1 MRSGPDGALADVGAF
16 MRFAQSNQAL
26 SGTLP
31 PEMVHAISKG
41 DAEGLQRMFRCE
53 DHLVG
58 FHTAVVH
65 HAGQASVLSFNAQP
79 CLQISTVL
87 HVSRCCTQSA
97 ASFWGTKPGLL

>member
-1 MRSGPDGALADVGAF
+1 MTAHPLGADVFSMCAQVMRSGPDGALADVGAF
-16 MRFAQSNQAL
+16 IRFAQSNQAL

-58 FHTAVVH
+58 ILY
-65 HAGQASVLSFNAQP
+65 SCRPS
-79 CLQISTVL
+79 C
-87 HVSRCCTQSA
+87 
-97 ASFWGTKPGLL
+97 W